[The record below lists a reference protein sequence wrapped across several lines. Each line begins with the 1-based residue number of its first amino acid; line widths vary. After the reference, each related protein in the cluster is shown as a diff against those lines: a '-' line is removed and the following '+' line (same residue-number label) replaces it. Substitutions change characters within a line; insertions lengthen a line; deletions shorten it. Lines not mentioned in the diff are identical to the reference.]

1 MRRAETAN
9 RSGMDV
15 IGTVGGRTIDRL
27 RSYREF
33 MASNPFSGLVEWIQ
47 GYKA

>member
-15 IGTVGGRTIDRL
+15 IRTVGGGTIDRL
-27 RSYREF
+27 RSYREIE
-33 MASNPFSGLVEWIQ
+33 SS
-47 GYKA
+47 